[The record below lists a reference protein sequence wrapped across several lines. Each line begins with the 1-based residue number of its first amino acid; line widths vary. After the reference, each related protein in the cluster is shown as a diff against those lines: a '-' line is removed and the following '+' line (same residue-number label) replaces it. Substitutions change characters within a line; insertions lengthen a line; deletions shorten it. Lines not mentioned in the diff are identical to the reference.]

1 MVPREEDADRF
12 EPVPSGSSIPLW
24 MPPGPLRASLGFPS
38 GSAVRRMPAMQEMRQ
53 ELRVQFLGQED
64 PLEKEMTTHTSIPAW
79 GNPMGS
85 PWGGKMVRHNLATQ
99 LFC

>member
-64 PLEKEMTTHTSIPAW
+64 PLEKEMTTHTSILAW
-79 GNPMGS
+79 KTPWTEESGGLKSMGL
-85 PWGGKMVRHNLATQ
+85 HD
-99 LFC
+99 

>member
-1 MVPREEDADRF
+1 
-12 EPVPSGSSIPLW
+12 
-24 MPPGPLRASLGFPS
+24 
-38 GSAVRRMPAMQEMRQ
+38 MQEMRQ

-85 PWGGKMVRHNLATQ
+85 PWCGKMVRHNLVTQ